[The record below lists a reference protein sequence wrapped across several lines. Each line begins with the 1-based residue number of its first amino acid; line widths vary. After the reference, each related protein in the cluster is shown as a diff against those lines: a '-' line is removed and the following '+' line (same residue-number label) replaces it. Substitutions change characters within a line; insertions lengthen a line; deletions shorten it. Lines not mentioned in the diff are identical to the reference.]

1 MFLRS
6 RSKYLRSLGKLSFL
20 PGLFNINEPVIFGA
34 PIVMNPILA
43 IPFVL
48 APLIMGTVAYI
59 ATVTGIVP
67 MMMARLPFTI
77 PSPIAAVMST
87 DWSIAAGALVLINF
101 AISYIVYYPFF
112 KIFER
117 QQLEKEK
124 EGEMELEKNI

>member
-1 MFLRS
+1 
-6 RSKYLRSLGKLSFL
+6 
-20 PGLFNINEPVIFGA
+20 
-34 PIVMNPILA
+34 MNPILA

-124 EGEMELEKNI
+124 EGELELENSI